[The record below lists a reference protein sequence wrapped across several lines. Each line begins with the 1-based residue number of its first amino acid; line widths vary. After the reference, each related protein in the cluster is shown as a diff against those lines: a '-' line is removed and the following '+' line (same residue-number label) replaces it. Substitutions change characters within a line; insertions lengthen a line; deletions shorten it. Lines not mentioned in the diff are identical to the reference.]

1 LSLLKATEK
10 SDCWGNKRVVIAGR
24 TLQLATGSR
33 QSTVNKCIQTKKMFL
48 KEVQHSSKG
57 TTDDHIEVISIIRT
71 VFLFEES
78 QGLQNTLHFSQ
89 LGWRRS
95 SVVRTSVF
103 GRQTFPDLCPIYG
116 WQVTTLWVNC
126 PLWVSQPGQLSLPS
140 RQGRQTG
147 SNPRNYMQYYSQL
160 MVTDY
165 INYGGGD

>member
-1 LSLLKATEK
+1 MDERFSSPLGQHGRQMHSNEK
-10 SDCWGNKRVVIAGR
+10 NV
-24 TLQLATGSR
+24 
-33 QSTVNKCIQTKKMFL
+33 L

-116 WQVTTLWVNC
+116 
-126 PLWVSQPGQLSLPS
+126 
-140 RQGRQTG
+140 
-147 SNPRNYMQYYSQL
+147 
-160 MVTDY
+160 
-165 INYGGGD
+165 